1 MLSWLNLLTASFKM
15 NVRNKQALVWTFVMP
30 VVLMVLFG
38 LAFGK
43 SETISLKVG
52 LVDEANNRFSRD
64 FARGLKKNDALKVT
78 TGGRDDE
85 LRALKSGDRS
95 MVIILPKGF
104 GSSALALME
113 AKKKAEAAAKA
124 AAEAAAKGAAEP
136 GASKRD
142 ATQAPAQVPER
153 GQIPG
158 SGGII
163 PAPGASASYA
173 PLPKLKASEL
183 EAYYDKTNPSLFGTS
198 KSLINQLVLGM
209 NQKAA
214 GSPELFKIIEKQ
226 VSSKK
231 YSNID
236 FFAAGI
242 LAMFIMNGGAV
253 AVVMILVGYREKG
266 ILRRLMATPM
276 SIASFISSQIIIR
289 VIIALLQMALLLGI
303 AVWVFGAHVMGSPLL
318 LSAIVVEGALVF
330 IALGFAIASFANS
343 DQTAMAVAN
352 VITMPMM
359 FLSGVF
365 FPTDTFPKFIQP
377 LIKVLPLTYLA
388 RALREVMMRGSGFDA
403 VAKDMGILAIF
414 GIAIFLVSVRA
425 FRWE

>member
-1 MLSWLNLLTASFKM
+1 MFSWLNLLAASFKM
-15 NVRNKQALVWTFVMP
+15 NIRNKQALVWTFVMP
-30 VVLMVLFG
+30 VVLMILFG

-52 LVDEANNRFSRD
+52 LVDEAKNRFSSD
-64 FARGLKKNDALKVT
+64 FVKGLKKNGALKVT
-78 TGGRDDE
+78 TGKRDDE
-85 LRALKSGDRS
+85 LRALKNGDRS

-104 GSSALALME
+104 GSSALKLME
-113 AKKKAEAAAKA
+113 AKKKAEVAAKA
-124 AAEAAAKGAAEP
+124 AAEAAAKASTQARTSQQTGAAAP
-136 GASKRD
+136 G
-142 ATQAPAQVPER
+142 QVP
-153 GQIPG
+153 GQTAPG
-158 SGGII
+158 SAVVPPVMG
-163 PAPGASASYA
+163 APPSSAEH
-173 PLPKLKASEL
+173 PKLKASEL
-183 EAYYDKTNPSLFGTS
+183 EVYYDKTNPSLFGTS
-198 KSLINQLVLGM
+198 KSLINQIVLGM

-214 GSPELFKIIEKQ
+214 GAPELFKIAEKQ

-276 SIASFISSQIIIR
+276 SIASFIGSQIAVR
-289 VIIALLQMALLLGI
+289 VVIALLQMALLLAI
-303 AVWVFGAHVMGSPLL
+303 AIWVFGAHVMGSPLL

-352 VITMPMM
+352 IITMPMM

-388 RALREVMMRGSGFDA
+388 RAIREVMMRGSGFDV

-414 GIAIFLVSVRA
+414 GLAIFLVSVRA